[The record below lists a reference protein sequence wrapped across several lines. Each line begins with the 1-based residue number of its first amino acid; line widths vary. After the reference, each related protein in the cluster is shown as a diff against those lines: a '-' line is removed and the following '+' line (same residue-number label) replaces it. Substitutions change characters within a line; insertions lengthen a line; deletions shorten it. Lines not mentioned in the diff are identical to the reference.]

1 LALFFPVYLKR
12 ATLYYMATFS
22 NVPPKYQTMRLID
35 PSEKL
40 WSLQSFYILTV
51 LWPNAPEVHGVTA
64 NL

>member
-1 LALFFPVYLKR
+1 
-12 ATLYYMATFS
+12 MATFS
-22 NVPPKYQTMRLID
+22 NIPPKYQTMRLID

-40 WSLQSFYILTV
+40 WSLRSLYIFTV